1 MAATLGTNFSCYHIY
16 IPQRSREGLE
26 KEEVQRLVNDFG
38 MTGAVTKTGMVA
50 SFIDFKKAYDRVDRR
65 KLWRCLE

>member
-1 MAATLGTNFSCYHIY
+1 M
-16 IPQRSREGLE
+16 QRS
-26 KEEVQRLVNDFG
+26 VNDFG

-50 SFIDFKKAYDRVDRR
+50 SFIDFKNAYDRVDRR